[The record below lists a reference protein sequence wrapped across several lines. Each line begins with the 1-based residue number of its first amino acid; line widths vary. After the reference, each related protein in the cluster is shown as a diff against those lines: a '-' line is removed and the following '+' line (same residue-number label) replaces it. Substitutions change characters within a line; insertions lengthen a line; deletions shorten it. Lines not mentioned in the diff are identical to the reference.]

1 MEESTKKAIMIGV
14 IVVCLVAAAIIYVKN
29 MPRGGRG
36 RTSAGATTWLKCT
49 NPDCGAAYEM
59 SESEYIKWVQEST
72 YSMGPVPIRCEKCG
86 EYSAYQA
93 IKCEKCG
100 TVFVMGT
107 VPDDFAD
114 RCPECGYSKTEEIWE
129 KGRRK

>member
-1 MEESTKKAIMIGV
+1 MEESKKKLIMIGI
-14 IVVCLVAAAIIYVKN
+14 IVVCLAAAAIIYVKN
-29 MPRGGRG
+29 MSRDGRG
-36 RTSAGATTWLKCT
+36 RTSAGATMWVKCT

-59 SESEYIKWVQEST
+59 SESEHIEWVRESA
-72 YSMGPVPIRCEKCG
+72 YSTGPVPIRCEKCG
-86 EYSAYQA
+86 EDSAYQA

-114 RCPECGYSKTEEIWE
+114 RCPECGYSETE
-129 KGRRK
+129 